1 MLIKVIKTLS
11 IPILKSTCS
20 GTSFTLVSHS
30 QTKFDKAKASK
41 NVNKFKPFFHQLYEI
56 LVQL

>member
-20 GTSFTLVSHS
+20 GTFFTLVSHS
-30 QTKFDKAKASK
+30 QTKFDKAKTSK
-41 NVNKFKPFFHQLYEI
+41 MLTYLNRFFHKLYEI
-56 LVQL
+56 